1 MIDILIIALAAG
13 SGWCF
18 YSMYQDWKKLRKP
31 VSNNGPR
38 YDHAA
43 KVAAMII
50 NLHVNSDDQAAIRF
64 GKILFL
70 VLDAMYE
77 AERELAEM
85 RHIISR
91 N

>member
-1 MIDILIIALAAG
+1 MIDILIVALMAG

-18 YSMYQDWKKLRKP
+18 YSMYLDWRKLRKP
-31 VSNNGPR
+31 MSDNGPR

-43 KVAAMII
+43 KVAATII
-50 NLHVNSDDQAAIRF
+50 NLPVNSDDQAAIKY

-85 RHIISR
+85 RHIVSR